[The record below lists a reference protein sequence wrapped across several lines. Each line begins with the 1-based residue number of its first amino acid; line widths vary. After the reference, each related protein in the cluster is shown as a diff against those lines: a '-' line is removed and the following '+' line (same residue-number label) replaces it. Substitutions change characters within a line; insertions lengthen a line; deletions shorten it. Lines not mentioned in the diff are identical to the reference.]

1 MRTPHPRPGSSP
13 RHHPAPRGLRPACL
27 AGLLFAALSLGASA
41 QSLQDLTAIQQAA
54 LTALQAGP
62 GTQAMVAPGLRL
74 AACRQPLV
82 AVPSTPT
89 VADVRCPDAPG
100 WRLFVPVRNA
110 PAAAAAGPSA
120 AGAPADGGAP
130 AVIVKRGDP
139 VVLRA
144 RIGNS
149 EIRMGGRA
157 LGQAMAGNVVNVE
170 NDSSH
175 RIIRGRLNA
184 DGTVD
189 VVN

>member
-13 RHHPAPRGLRPACL
+13 RHHPVPRGLRPACL
-27 AGLLFAALSLGASA
+27 AGLLFAALSLAASA
-41 QSLQDLTAIQQAA
+41 QSLQDLAAIQQAA

-62 GTQAMVAPGLRL
+62 GTQAMLAPGLRL
-74 AACRQPLV
+74 VACRQPLV
-82 AVPSTPT
+82 AAPSTPT

-110 PAAAAAGPSA
+110 PTAAASGPAAGI
-120 AGAPADGGAP
+120 PADGGAP

>member
-1 MRTPHPRPGSSP
+1 MRTPHFLPGFACD
-13 RHHPAPRGLRPACL
+13 RHRAPWRLLSACL
-27 AGLLFAALSLGASA
+27 AGVLSAPLSSGAPA
-41 QSLQDLTAIQQAA
+41 QSLQDLAAIQQAA

-62 GTQAMVAPGLRL
+62 GTQAMLAPGLRL

-110 PAAAAAGPSA
+110 PMALAASPA

>member
-41 QSLQDLTAIQQAA
+41 QSLQDLAAIQQAA

-110 PAAAAAGPSA
+110 PAAGPSA

>member
-1 MRTPHPRPGSSP
+1 MRTPHSHPGFQPRPQP
-13 RHHPAPRGLRPACL
+13 VPRGLRPACL
-27 AGLLFAALSLGASA
+27 GGLLFAALSLGAPA
-41 QSLQDLTAIQQAA
+41 QSLQDLAAIQQAA

-62 GTQAMVAPGLRL
+62 GAQAMVAPGLRL

-89 VADVRCPDAPG
+89 VADVRCPDTPG

-110 PAAAAAGPSA
+110 PLAMAASPAA
-120 AGAPADGGAP
+120 AGAPADGGSP

-157 LGQAMAGNVVNVE
+157 LGQAMAGNILNVE

>member
-1 MRTPHPRPGSSP
+1 M
-13 RHHPAPRGLRPACL
+13 A
-27 AGLLFAALSLGASA
+27 A
-41 QSLQDLTAIQQAA
+41 QSLQDLAAIQQAA

-62 GTQAMVAPGLRL
+62 GAQAMVAPGLRL
-74 AACRQPLV
+74 TACRQPLV
-82 AVPSTPT
+82 ATPNTPT
-89 VADVRCPDAPG
+89 VADVRCPDTPG
-100 WRLFVPVRNA
+100 WRLFVPVRNS
-110 PAAAAAGPSA
+110 PSA
-120 AGAPADGGAP
+120 QAVAGIAADGGAP

-157 LGQAMAGNVVNVE
+157 LGQAMAGNVLNVE

>member
-1 MRTPHPRPGSSP
+1 MRTPHSHPGFQPRPQP
-13 RHHPAPRGLRPACL
+13 VPRGLRPACL
-27 AGLLFAALSLGASA
+27 GGLLFAALSLGAPA
-41 QSLQDLTAIQQAA
+41 QSLQDLAAIQQAA

-62 GTQAMVAPGLRL
+62 GAQAMVAPGLRL

-110 PAAAAAGPSA
+110 PLALAASPAA
-120 AGAPADGGAP
+120 AGAPADGGSP

-157 LGQAMAGNVVNVE
+157 LGQAMAGNILNVE